1 MGDKLVSRERASNGV
16 TGNAGSE
23 ANTLLHSFVPAI
35 SESSISP
42 KLRVSWTVTRA
53 ESKQTLWVTDRSS
66 HSIDNTPV
74 SSQPCY
80 ES

>member
-16 TGNAGSE
+16 TGNAMSE
-23 ANTLLHSFVPAI
+23 ANTLLHSVVPAI

-42 KLRVSWTVTRA
+42 KLSVSWTVTRA